1 MAPSI
6 AVGIST
12 MRRNRAI
19 GDPQFHAGQHDQHY
33 QYQPDNQRDYP
44 NQDVWRGI
52 PQRQRNQ
59 CDTKRQHQRNSHYVQ
74 CHNSRQSIQPG
85 GGDTRRWFG
94 GAKRHHPHHH
104 NYRHHQFLV
113 CVLAIVFALP
123 GKAQDG
129 GTTAIAN
136 PVATSTGSVSNQA
149 VQINQ
154 GGYSQQS
161 FGIGH
166 SCNGATMVLTPFY
179 LGNQSSSA
187 ESAGTMNSNYGAQI
201 SFSVPLDLEMVD
213 LCKQLARRK
222 LEKERVDYELTRLK
236 NCAEVFKG
244 GFTFAPGSQFAVVCG
259 DVVPI
264 AGAPKKQQASRV
276 TSEPVL
282 QPR

>member
-6 AVGIST
+6 AVGINA

-19 GDPQFHAGQHDQHY
+19 GDPQFHSGEHDQHH
-33 QYQPDNQRDYP
+33 QHESDDQRDHTD
-44 NQDVWRGI
+44 QDIWRRV
-52 PQRQRNQ
+52 PQRERNQ
-59 CDTKRQHQRNSHYVQ
+59 CDAKRQHQHNSHHIQ
-74 CHNSRQSIQPG
+74 CHNSSQSIQPG
-85 GGDTRRWFG
+85 GCDTRSRSG
-94 GAKRHHPHHH
+94 RAKRHHTHHH

-113 CVLAIVFALP
+113 CILAVVFALP
-123 GKAQDG
+123 GNAQDD

-187 ESAGTMNSNYGAQI
+187 ESAGTRNSNYGAQI
-201 SFSVPLDLEMVD
+201 SFSVPLDLEMVE

-236 NCAEVFKG
+236 NCAEVLKG
-244 GFTFAPGSQFAVVCG
+244 GFTFAPESQFAVVCG

-276 TSEPVL
+276 ASEPVL

>member
-1 MAPSI
+1 MAPLI
-6 AVGIST
+6 AAGFNALS
-12 MRRNRAI
+12 RRCTI
-19 GDPQFHAGQHDQHY
+19 GDPKFYAGEHDQHY
-33 QYQPDNQRDYP
+33 QHQPNNQRNNS
-44 NQDVWRGI
+44 NQDVWRRI
-52 PQRQRNQ
+52 SQRERNE
-59 CDTKRQHQRNSHYVQ
+59 CDAKRQHQCNSHHIQRHNSNQPIQPRNSHTR
-74 CHNSRQSIQPG
+74 CRPG
-85 GGDTRRWFG
+85 GT
-94 GAKRHHPHHH
+94 KRHYPHNH
-104 NYRHHQFLV
+104 NNCNYQLIVCFLAV
-113 CVLAIVFALP
+113 VFALP
-123 GKAQDG
+123 GNAQDN

-166 SCNGATMVLTPFY
+166 SCNSATMVLTPFY

-244 GFTFAPGSQFAVVCG
+244 GFTFAPGSQFAIVCG

-264 AGAPKKQQASRV
+264 VAAPKTQQASRV
-276 TSEPVL
+276 TSGLVL